1 MVADTHDLPEP
12 CTECM
17 VSSVSIRLGGSA
29 GPLAAGVGYATELV
43 ATALAPVP
51 PSHSRQRRWQQ
62 RCWTWKEIAV
72 RKDIING
79 RPAVQALSIIY
90 FHLLSGCRTTH

>member
-43 ATALAPVP
+43 ATAPGPRAAVALPAAPM
-51 PSHSRQRRWQQ
+51 
-62 RCWTWKEIAV
+62 A
-72 RKDIING
+72 
-79 RPAVQALSIIY
+79 AALLGMEGNRSA
-90 FHLLSGCRTTH
+90 